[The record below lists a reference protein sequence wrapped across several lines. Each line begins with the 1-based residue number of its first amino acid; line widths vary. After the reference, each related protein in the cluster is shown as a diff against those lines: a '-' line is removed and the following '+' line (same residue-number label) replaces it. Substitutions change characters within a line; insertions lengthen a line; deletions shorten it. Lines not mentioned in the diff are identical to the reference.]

1 MTPEERRLRA
11 QIAANSRWSR
21 PMARADQADAARSAL
36 FARLE
41 REIDPQ
47 GKLPPYERDRLVQ
60 SAARTL
66 SAKLNLAKALKR
78 QGSAPA

>member
-1 MTPEERRLRA
+1 
-11 QIAANSRWSR
+11 
-21 PMARADQADAARSAL
+21 MARADQADAARSAL

-41 REIDPQ
+41 REIDPH

-66 SAKLNLAKALKR
+66 SAKLNLAKAQKR
-78 QGSAPA
+78 RGSAPA